1 LFQEP
6 QAKRNVRTKEH
17 GTMESMVTVDF
28 GLEAGRIR
36 QRLHGAG
43 FSPSFAFRGI
53 QDLTPALKEMNFSA
67 LRTHDWALF
76 NPGQRIIDT
85 HFVFPLMNQ
94 DPSDPANYYFAATDD
109 ILGMCRLEGIPV
121 SYRLGSSIDH
131 RGKNPHNVLPPA
143 DPVAYAEVLAGI
155 VRHYTR
161 GWANGFEWGDTMRE
175 WAIWEEP
182 DSVPMLW
189 RGSAEE
195 FCRLFAIVLK
205 RLKREFP
212 ELKFG
217 GPSLCSCKLDYFNR
231 LLAACREAG
240 TEPDFISWNGY
251 GSNVAA
257 MAAQPEQARKMLD
270 EAGLRKCEISLT
282 EWHYLL
288 KWEGLHANVTPESY
302 KDAVSGAT
310 GMHGIDSAVFNLA
323 LLTALHDTPLDS
335 AFYYGCGYDG
345 TWGIR
350 TVYKDMNKN
359 FYSLKLFGEL
369 VSGYQTRVRT
379 SSAADT
385 LYALG
390 TISEDEKRGALLVSD
405 YRGTNTSVTVSV
417 KGMDGATLS
426 AVVLDDRRNL
436 RPLRVTCA
444 DGLLELPKR
453 APGSA
458 GFLMTFERP

>member
-1 LFQEP
+1 
-6 QAKRNVRTKEH
+6 
-17 GTMESMVTVDF
+17 
-28 GLEAGRIR
+28 
-36 QRLHGAG
+36 
-43 FSPSFAFRGI
+43 
-53 QDLTPALKEMNFSA
+53 MNFSA
-67 LRTHDWALF
+67 LRTHDWPLINA
-76 NPGQRIIDT
+76 GQRIIDT

-94 DPSDPANYYFAATDD
+94 DPANPANYYFEATDD
-109 ILGMCRLEGIPV
+109 ILGTCRKEGFEV

-131 RGKNPHNVLPPA
+131 SGKHPYNVLPPA
-143 DPVAYAEVLAGI
+143 DPVKYAEVLAGI

-182 DSVPMLW
+182 DNDPMLW
-189 RGSAEE
+189 RGSADE

-205 RLKREFP
+205 RLKSEFP

-217 GPSLCSCKLDYFNR
+217 GPSLCWCNGEYFKK

-240 TEPDFISWNGY
+240 TAPDFISWNGY
-251 GSNVAA
+251 GADVAA
-257 MAAQPEQARKMLD
+257 MAAQPARARGILD
-270 EAGLRKCEISLT
+270 EAGLQKCEISFT
-282 EWHYLL
+282 EWHYIL
-288 KWEGLHANVTPESY
+288 KWEGLHSKVTPKSY
-302 KDAVSGAT
+302 KDAISGAT
-310 GMHGIDSAVFNLA
+310 GMYGIDSAVFNLA

-369 VSGYQTRVRT
+369 VSGYRTRVRT
-379 SSAADT
+379 SSSVDT

-390 TISEDEKRGALLVSD
+390 AVSDDGKRGALLVSD
-405 YRGTNTSVTVSV
+405 YRGTNTSVSASV
-417 KGMDGATLS
+417 KGMDGARVS
-426 AVVLDDRRNL
+426 ALVLDDKRNL

-453 APGSA
+453 GPGSA
-458 GFLMTFERP
+458 AFLVTFERL